1 MIAASKKRLNRKGF
15 TLVEVIVTILA
26 TAIMGA
32 IFINYMGTAMSQ
44 STRAIE
50 HVRGEA
56 EAEATIEWIVADYVL
71 EMNKNYA
78 TALDYATALTN
89 IKKYVEQDK
98 RYGGNVSA
106 GYVTFDS
113 NGNEAADTTG
123 KNHTLKV
130 VVAAAGNDLTTL
142 LTKSRTETQN
152 PAVPF

>member
-26 TAIMGA
+26 AAIMGA

-56 EAEATIEWIVADYVL
+56 EAEATIEWIVADYVF
-71 EMNKNYA
+71 EMNK
-78 TALDYATALTN
+78 DYTTALTN
-89 IKKYVEQDK
+89 IEKYVSQNK
-98 RYGGNVSA
+98 RYGLNVSA

-130 VVAAAGNDLTTL
+130 LVVAAGNDLTTL
-142 LTKSRTETQN
+142 LTKSRTQTKN

>member
-1 MIAASKKRLNRKGF
+1 MMAASKKRLNRKGF

-26 TAIMGA
+26 AAIMGA

-71 EMNKNYA
+71 EMNQ
-78 TALDYATALTN
+78 DYKTALTN
-89 IKKYVEQDK
+89 IEKYVSQNK

-106 GYVTFDS
+106 GYVIFDS

>member
-1 MIAASKKRLNRKGF
+1 
-15 TLVEVIVTILA
+15 VEVIVTILA
-26 TAIMGA
+26 AAIMGA

-56 EAEATIEWIVADYVL
+56 EAEATIEWIVADYVF
-71 EMNKNYA
+71 EMNS
-78 TALDYATALTN
+78 DYAAALTN

-142 LTKSRTETQN
+142 LTQSRTETQN